1 MIPWVLPVGW
11 KTILWGLVIA
21 AGVKRYVDPKVGW
34 FIPTKMASDHQ
45 RIYRWTLQ
53 SEVIEKQ
60 ILWDRSNF
68 ILVLQ
73 ASRMY
78 EDKSSISGGCW
89 PNLHFQK
96 KSPSSAGP
104 RVYRDVWK
112 LQCHWS
118 GGGTKKFR
126 ELPWQY
132 PKCLESFGG
141 VMLLSKFA
149 PGFFWQTPMNMCIC
163 SLNDSCLAFQNL
175 VWMFLRG
182 GPIEI
187 LNRWMICLSEGIFA
201 PIIPPFWRV
210 RLLLHYSSAKNLGCD
225 DVMMWCESIEIPNFS
240 LGKVGFKKRPRM
252 IQNKKKS

>member
-1 MIPWVLPVGW
+1 
-11 KTILWGLVIA
+11 
-21 AGVKRYVDPKVGW
+21 
-34 FIPTKMASDHQ
+34 
-45 RIYRWTLQ
+45 
-53 SEVIEKQ
+53 
-60 ILWDRSNF
+60 
-68 ILVLQ
+68 
-73 ASRMY
+73 MY

-104 RVYRDVWK
+104 RVYCDVWK

-118 GGGTKKFR
+118 GSGTKKFR

-163 SLNDSCLAFQNL
+163 SRNDSCLAFQNL

-182 GPIEI
+182 GSIEI
-187 LNRWMICLSEGIFA
+187 FNRWMICLFSEGMS
-201 PIIPPFWRV
+201 PNL
-210 RLLLHYSSAKNLGCD
+210 LLLHYSSAKKKDL
-225 DVMMWCESIEIPNFS
+225 MMWCESIEKPNFS